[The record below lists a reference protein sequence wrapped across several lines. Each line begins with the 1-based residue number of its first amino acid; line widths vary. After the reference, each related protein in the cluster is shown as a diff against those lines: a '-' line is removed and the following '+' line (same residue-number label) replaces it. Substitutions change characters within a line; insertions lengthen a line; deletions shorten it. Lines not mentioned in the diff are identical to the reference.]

1 MSVHDGAK
9 KILRYLLDLAI
20 EHGNLRIQTALQ
32 YDNLA
37 KAVEINEKLCR
48 VCCQYLESKGSIAII
63 GEDRPYLLYVWGAL
77 YGRPAPPVRHS
88 RRGGC
93 VFR

>member
-20 EHGNLRIQTALQ
+20 EHGDLQIQTELQ

-37 KAVEINEKLCR
+37 KAVGIGEKLCR
-48 VCCQYLESKGSIAII
+48 VCCQYLETKGAVAII
-63 GEDRPYLLYVWGAL
+63 GEDPPYNIELM
-77 YGRPAPPVRHS
+77 PAGIDFLECP
-88 RRGGC
+88 
-93 VFR
+93 